1 MFIEE
6 IIGAFTGQNRRTR
19 CRQVVTGTLLGLVS
33 GAVAG
38 LLLAPQ
44 SGKETREDIA
54 DFAVKSAETVKEKS
68 IEAGKKI
75 KTTATDVYEKVEDG
89 VKNLLN
95 RDVDAGDVVE
105 DAAKLARAAAR
116 DARRKAREAASQAE
130 EILTEEIA
138 DAVEAAEG

>member
-1 MFIEE
+1 MLFEE

-19 CRQVVTGTLLGLVS
+19 HRQVCVATFLGLLA
-33 GAVAG
+33 GATAG
-38 LLLAPQ
+38 LLLAPK

-54 DFAVKSAETVKEKS
+54 DFAVKSAEVVKEKS

-75 KTTATDVYEKVEDG
+75 KTTATDVYEKVEG
-89 VKNLLN
+89 SVKNLLN
-95 RDVDAGDVVE
+95 RDADEGDAVE

-130 EILTEEIA
+130 DVLTEEIA